1 MTRIAILHCG
11 KLPSFVTWDIPNL
24 EELFEEDYLLLQG
37 FEAQEFEAEPVVWN
51 RPAIDWNQYDIALI
65 RSTWDYLDEREEVR
79 LQAQAVL
86 DRLTFDILYARLDL
100 VRIGH
105 HLAVIEVE
113 LIEPIFSFNLVP
125 AGITRLVN
133 AVKVKFESHS

>member
-1 MTRIAILHCG
+1 VQGIYGGTIQSIEPRA
-11 KLPSFVTWDIPNL
+11 
-24 EELFEEDYLLLQG
+24 ED
-37 FEAQEFEAEPVVWN
+37 
-51 RPAIDWNQYDIALI
+51 
-65 RSTWDYLDEREEVR
+65 R
-79 LQAQAVL
+79 LQAEAVL
-86 DRLTFDILYARLDL
+86 ARLPFDILYARLDF

-125 AGITRLVN
+125 DSITRLVN